1 MTGSWAERA
10 RTTSSVRPATTSST
24 GRDSSDTLWPGPGN
38 DLVLGE
44 GGTVDRVSYELA
56 SGPVSVNLTTG
67 EATGE
72 GTDTLTGINDIEGS
86 LFDDLLIGERWS
98 NEIVGGL
105 GDDEIHGMGR
115 QDKLFGSAGDDE
127 VYGGGGDDVLDGGVG
142 QEDGL
147 GDIGDGGDDEDLCTQ
162 FETSL
167 NCELKQSKRS
177 SNTLKLQRGRGRLR
191 RFGAPCTSRRDPR

>member
-1 MTGSWAERA
+1 MGGTQA
-10 RTTSSVRPATTSST
+10 
-24 GRDSSDTLWPGPGN
+24 TLWPGPGN

-44 GGTVDRVSYELA
+44 GGTVDRVSYELR
-56 SGPVSVNLTTG
+56 SETVSVNLTTG

-127 VYGGGGDDVLDGGVG
+127 VYGGGGDDALDGGVG

-167 NCELKQSKRS
+167 NCELKQRS
-177 SNTLKLQRGRGRLR
+177 EARTR
-191 RFGAPCTSRRDPR
+191 